1 VVSGQRPDSN
11 LAGLSTPALPVIGK
25 GLQSF
30 EEIAP
35 NATRVEASVRQAH
48 RSVRIGGRNANDT
61 GNSPPGTSCAAPAA
75 ISCRSSRD
83 CRAEFA
89 TAILAPFVGDK
100 NRQQIRSG
108 PRAFHTRFWPLRSIF
123 CETMSTDAA
132 RRAAAEFGPDVVS
145 APRDGSRELG
155 QTKFQRGKASR
166 QLRGGAPSWWRVDC
180 ITYRSAAP

>member
-89 TAILAPFVGDK
+89 TAILAPFVPVTK
-100 NRQQIRSG
+100 TASKSG
-108 PRAFHTRFWPLRSIF
+108 
-123 CETMSTDAA
+123 AA
-132 RRAAAEFGPDVVS
+132 RALSTRASGRCVQYFV
-145 APRDGSRELG
+145 
-155 QTKFQRGKASR
+155 R
-166 QLRGGAPSWWRVDC
+166 Q
-180 ITYRSAAP
+180 